1 MKNIIN
7 EMKNLEK
14 VFDYCATANKRKEI
28 KINLQ
33 GYTMTLLKKRC
44 EKKGNKWVVI
54 EQEEKEINEKYYEN
68 IINARHF
75 FENLGGKEIHCK
87 SYTYIGYIVTTIHSI
102 SPDRKSK
109 SVYEF
114 TVK

>member
-1 MKNIIN
+1 MKNIMK
-7 EMKNLEK
+7 EMESLEK

-28 KINLQ
+28 KIDLQ
-33 GYTMTLLKKRC
+33 GCTMTLLKKRC
-44 EKKGNKWVVI
+44 EKKGNKWVII

-68 IINARHF
+68 IVNARHF
-75 FENLGGKEIHCK
+75 FENLGGKEIHYK
-87 SYTYIGYIVTTIHSI
+87 SYTYIGYIATTIHSI

-114 TVK
+114 TLK

>member
-1 MKNIIN
+1 MKNIMK
-7 EMKNLEK
+7 EMESIGKMLD
-14 VFDYCATANKRKEI
+14 FCATANKRKEI
-28 KINLQ
+28 KIDLQ

-44 EKKGNKWVVI
+44 EKKSNKWVVI
-54 EQEEKEINEKYYEN
+54 EEEEKEINEEYYEN

-75 FENLGGKEIHCK
+75 FENLGGKELHYK

-102 SPDRKSK
+102 SPDRQSK

>member
-1 MKNIIN
+1 M
-7 EMKNLEK
+7 ENLGK
-14 VFDYCATANKRKEI
+14 ILDYCATANKRKEI
-28 KINLQ
+28 KIDLK
-33 GYTMTLLKKRC
+33 GCTMTLLKKRC

-54 EQEEKEINEKYYEN
+54 EQEEKVINEKYYEN
-68 IINARHF
+68 IVNARHF
-75 FENLGGKEIHCK
+75 FENLGGKEIHYK

>member
-1 MKNIIN
+1 MK
-7 EMKNLEK
+7 EMESIGKMLD
-14 VFDYCATANKRKEI
+14 FCATANKRKEI
-28 KINLQ
+28 KINFQ

-54 EQEEKEINEKYYEN
+54 EEEEKEINEKYYEN

-75 FENLGGKEIHCK
+75 FENLGGKELHYK

-102 SPDRKSK
+102 SPDRQSK

>member
-1 MKNIIN
+1 MKNIMK
-7 EMKNLEK
+7 EMESLGK

-44 EKKGNKWVVI
+44 EKKGNKWVII

-68 IINARHF
+68 IVNARHF

-87 SYTYIGYIVTTIHSI
+87 SYTYIGYIVTTIHSL
-102 SPDRKSK
+102 SPDRQSK

>member
-1 MKNIIN
+1 MK
-7 EMKNLEK
+7 EMESIGKMLD
-14 VFDYCATANKRKEI
+14 FCATANKRKEI
-28 KINLQ
+28 KIDLQ

-44 EKKGNKWVVI
+44 EKKSNKWVVI
-54 EQEEKEINEKYYEN
+54 EEEEKEINEEYYEN

-75 FENLGGKEIHCK
+75 FENLGGKELHYK

-102 SPDRKSK
+102 SPDRQSK